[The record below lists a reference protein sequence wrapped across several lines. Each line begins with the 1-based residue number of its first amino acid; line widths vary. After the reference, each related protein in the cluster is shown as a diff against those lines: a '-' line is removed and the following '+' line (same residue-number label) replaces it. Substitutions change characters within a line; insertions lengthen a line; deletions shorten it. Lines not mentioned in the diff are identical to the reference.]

1 MLKNPCKCG
10 VSSLKLA
17 ANLSKKD
24 RQLSCNPL
32 WASFNNGDCGEKHR
46 GYLSVL
52 SKIILMA
59 AKTLQY
65 NHSIEVAQMGMNELQ
80 MQYFQAF

>member
-1 MLKNPCKCG
+1 M
-10 VSSLKLA
+10 
-17 ANLSKKD
+17 
-24 RQLSCNPL
+24 
-32 WASFNNGDCGEKHR
+32 
-46 GYLSVL
+46 
-52 SKIILMA
+52 ILMA